1 MWIAY
6 AHYATDTFIV
16 SVAYTTYVS
25 FCHGHNYS
33 CNEMLVKFHRK
44 NVRLMSG
51 HGWVSDRALN
61 LSDLVMTLGVAKP
74 KKQKQ
79 LFLVFCFRPKTLACL
94 STTKTYLTHKIVGP
108 NILNN
113 HVTCPWKVKQE
124 VIGHGQAVFW
134 MGFEFPDFDFKKVY
148 NILVLLKRL
157 IL

>member
-94 STTKTYLTHKIVGP
+94 STTKNLFDSQNCWSKHSKQSCDLTMKSKTRSHRPWTSSV
-108 NILNN
+108 LNGIW
-113 HVTCPWKVKQE
+113 VP
-124 VIGHGQAVFW
+124 
-134 MGFEFPDFDFKKVY
+134 
-148 NILVLLKRL
+148 RL
-157 IL
+157 WFQKSL